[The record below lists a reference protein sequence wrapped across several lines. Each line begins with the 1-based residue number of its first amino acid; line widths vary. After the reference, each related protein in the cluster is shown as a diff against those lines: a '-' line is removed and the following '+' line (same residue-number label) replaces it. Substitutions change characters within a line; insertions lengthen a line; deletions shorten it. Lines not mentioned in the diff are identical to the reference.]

1 MSEKTYQPVKI
12 KSDIDSYPLGPEQFA
27 LADKLLNRIADLQF
41 ADSKRTSI
49 AEFFGILAA
58 HTQKLGDERMIEHD
72 KAVASHARKE
82 ALMTRNL
89 PFDAFVVRY
98 GGDGFGSEIVVGRD
112 AANRAFAKL
121 HSDDETDEM
130 YEVYLKMA
138 QDDDNWHFGADGEIS
153 DLTVDHE
160 CGWADIRRITLPAPI
175 TSELSK
181 P

>member
-1 MSEKTYQPVKI
+1 MSEKTLDVLGLNKIYRGHVPPHCVKI
-12 KSDIDSYPLGPEQFA
+12 INFGRHIDGIEAVAAHVQK
-27 LADKLLNRIADLQF
+27 LADE
-41 ADSKRTSI
+41 RTI
-49 AEFFGILAA
+49 E
-58 HTQKLGDERMIEHD
+58 TNLGAYDNGF
-72 KAVASHARKE
+72 KAGASHARKE

-89 PFDAFVVRY
+89 PFDAFVVRH